1 MENELPYFAQVN
13 EPVELSKHP
22 ELVERLEI
30 VCDDD
35 YYNYSHQIVDNSC
48 AKRNDAAVH
57 YMIKFSKYSR
67 RSVR

>member
-35 YYNYSHQIVDNSC
+35 YYNYSHQIVLYSEILSNSC
-48 AKRNDAAVH
+48 PV
-57 YMIKFSKYSR
+57 
-67 RSVR
+67 